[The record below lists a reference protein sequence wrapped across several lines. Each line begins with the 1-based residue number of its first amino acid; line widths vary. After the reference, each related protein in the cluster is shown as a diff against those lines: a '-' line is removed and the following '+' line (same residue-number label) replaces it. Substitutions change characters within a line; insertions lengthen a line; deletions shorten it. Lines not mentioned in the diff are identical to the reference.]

1 MSDQQREETTS
12 TPGQTSGRGSVSVN
26 AKRPVYKMTA
36 INFIGNS
43 DESSQNRSSSQQ
55 QKQAQAHVSN
65 FVSA

>member
-55 QKQAQAHVSN
+55 QK
-65 FVSA
+65 